1 MEELQSYV
9 REPDKYLVGTVGDR
23 GSGKWQWH
31 SCFDMLLLLYLRNK
45 AKEKWKTSSNQ
56 GKVTTTDK
64 ISSVRWVSELTLL
77 IFSLYPFKTLSSGIK
92 ASMSDLKI

>member
-31 SCFDMLLLLYLRNK
+31 SCFDVTLVIS
-45 AKEKWKTSSNQ
+45 EEQ
-56 GKVTTTDK
+56 GQREVEDQ
-64 ISSVRWVSELTLL
+64 
-77 IFSLYPFKTLSSGIK
+77 
-92 ASMSDLKI
+92 